1 MTTSVAA
8 RTGPIVASASAAG
21 LHRRSRWP
29 GPPRSTTLDFISFDG
44 IDYIRWPD
52 EPGRALTPGDL
63 GPEFGAIQCSL
74 GEDVRGCP
82 YGMDAGAAFLPAG
95 TLIYAMRGY
104 ATEFRLAAVM
114 RDRIF
119 LYQVWR
125 NPRARV
131 GGDLYRLDGQ
141 GAPHRDPAWSAD
153 PGGTANPATIAAP
166 QDVEALVEMLVRS
179 PVERPQAHAFGEPR
193 YWLTFWLID
202 GTTLERAFF
211 VDTREL
217 MGGVI
222 LPVEFR
228 TRLERHAR

>member
-8 RTGPIVASASAAG
+8 RTGPIVASAIVLGLLLAALAAG
-21 LHRRSRWP
+21 VTA
-29 GPPRSTTLDFISFDG
+29 STTLDFISFDG

-95 TLIYAMRGY
+95 TLIYAVRGH

-131 GGDLYRLDGQ
+131 GGDLYRLTGKVRRIEILRGQ
-141 GAPHRDPAWSAD
+141 PMPAAPRS
-153 PGGTANPATIAAP
+153 PATIAAP

-193 YWLTFWLID
+193 YWLTFWLTD
-202 GTTLERAFF
+202 GTTLAAR
-211 VDTREL
+211 VLR
-217 MGGVI
+217 
-222 LPVEFR
+222 
-228 TRLERHAR
+228 RHARAHGRRDPARRVPHAAGAHAR